1 LIAAKKAPLKQAKAV
16 RQPRK
21 PKELAN
27 PNMIKSSNKLIG
39 EIENRDLYNSDD
51 DNIVGGG
58 AGAQV

>member
-1 LIAAKKAPLKQAKAV
+1 
-16 RQPRK
+16 
-21 PKELAN
+21 
-27 PNMIKSSNKLIG
+27 MIKSSNKLIG